1 MYHQLAVWCRN
12 RPQPNARRLDRSD
25 SRKIGWLQ
33 GALDL
38 EVAPH
43 RSRDEARPLM

>member
-25 SRKIGWLQ
+25 SR
-33 GALDL
+33 A
-38 EVAPH
+38 
-43 RSRDEARPLM
+43 RSGGFRVR